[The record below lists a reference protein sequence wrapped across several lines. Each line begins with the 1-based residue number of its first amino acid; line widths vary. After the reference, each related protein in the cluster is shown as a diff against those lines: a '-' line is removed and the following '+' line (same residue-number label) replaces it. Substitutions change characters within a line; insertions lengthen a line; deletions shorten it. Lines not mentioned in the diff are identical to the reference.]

1 VKILVVNPNTT
12 GSMTALIGACA
23 RAATSGPGV
32 TVDAVN
38 PAHGPASIESHRDD
52 ALAAVGVLDVL
63 TTAPAYDGYVIAC
76 FGDPGLLAAREVV
89 DGPVVGIAEAAMR
102 TAGYLGRTFSVVTT
116 LERTVRHAWELARSY
131 GVADLCA
138 GIHACEIPVLDLET
152 DPTVRDQILQA
163 CKVAL
168 QLDRSEVI
176 VLGCAG
182 MADLCSD
189 LSRTLGVP
197 VVDGVAAATA
207 EVEKLVRL
215 GLTTSKSGEF
225 ATPPRKEIL

>member
-1 VKILVVNPNTT
+1 MKILVVNPNTT